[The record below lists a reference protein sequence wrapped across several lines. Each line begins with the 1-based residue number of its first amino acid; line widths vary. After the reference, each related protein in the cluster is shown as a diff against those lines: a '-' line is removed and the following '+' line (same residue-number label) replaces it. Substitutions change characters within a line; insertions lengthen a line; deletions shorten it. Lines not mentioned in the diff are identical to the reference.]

1 MMERELFVCE
11 CEDVNHQFIIT
22 YFDDDVFNNEI
33 CIEIHLSDVGLWN
46 RIKYAFQYLLG
57 KRSRY
62 SSGAFGEVLLNKEDT
77 AKLIGTLQNYYE
89 VMN

>member
-1 MMERELFVCE
+1 MERELFVCE

-22 YFDDDVFNNEI
+22 YFDGDVFNNEI
-33 CIEIHLSDVGLWN
+33 CIEVHLSDVGLWN
-46 RIKYAFQYLLG
+46 RIKYAFHYVLG

-89 VMN
+89 VRN

>member
-1 MMERELFVCE
+1 MERELFVCE

-33 CIEIHLSDVGLWN
+33 CILIHLSDVGLWN
-46 RIKYAFQYLLG
+46 RIKYDFQYLLG

>member
-1 MMERELFVCE
+1 MERELFVCE

-33 CIEIHLSDVGLWN
+33 CIEVHLSDVGLWN
-46 RIKYAFQYLLG
+46 RIKYAFHYVLG

-77 AKLIGTLQNYYE
+77 AKQFE
-89 VMN
+89 VKTMNTR

>member
-1 MMERELFVCE
+1 MERELFVCE

-57 KRSRY
+57 KIQ
-62 SSGAFGEVLLNKEDT
+62 LNVK
-77 AKLIGTLQNYYE
+77 ASFLFLFCSFNI
-89 VMN
+89 

>member
-46 RIKYAFQYLLG
+46 RIKYAFHYVLG

-77 AKLIGTLQNYYE
+77 AKLIETLQNYYE

>member
-46 RIKYAFQYLLG
+46 RIKYAFHYVLG

>member
-1 MMERELFVCE
+1 MERELFVCE

-22 YFDDDVFNNEI
+22 YFYDDVFNNEI
-33 CIEIHLSDVGLWN
+33 CIEVHLSDVGLWN
-46 RIKYAFQYLLG
+46 RIKYAFHYVLG